1 MTRLRRVV
9 PEADDAAC
17 WTRWRECRSRMAR
30 KGPRC
35 GLAPV
40 LAVAVC
46 ATLAYARSYAAI
58 GKSAAD
64 SPTRVREGLRLW
76 SGAVPDPAT
85 IWRVRSAADRPGWT
99 RCGRSAGLRR
109 T

>member
-1 MTRLRRVV
+1 MLPAGR
-9 PEADDAAC
+9 AG
-17 WTRWRECRSRMAR
+17 ECRSRVAR

-35 GLAPV
+35 GLAAV

-58 GKSAAD
+58 GKWAAD
-64 SPTRVREGLRLW
+64 SPTRVREGLGLW

-85 IWRVRSAADRPGWT
+85 IWRARSAADRPGWT
-99 RCGRSAGLRR
+99 RCPAGRRDRAVPDGPAWIMP
-109 T
+109 